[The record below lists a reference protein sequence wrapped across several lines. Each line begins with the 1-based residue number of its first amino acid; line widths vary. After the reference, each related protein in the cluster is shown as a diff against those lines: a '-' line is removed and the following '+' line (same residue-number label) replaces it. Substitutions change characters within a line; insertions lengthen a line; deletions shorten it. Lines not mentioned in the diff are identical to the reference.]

1 MRRLLAAL
9 CLMVP
14 APVMAEGLID
24 GVYMQ
29 SEELCARARAE
40 GLETVAGDGN
50 LVLSPGR
57 IESVEYHCQF
67 LDVKAAS
74 DYGEVATAWCEE
86 PGFAF
91 PDLISLT
98 RRSEGEIETASVRDR
113 PEEASGNSGTWV
125 KCEGVTRP

>member
-9 CLMVP
+9 CLILPTP
-14 APVMAEGLID
+14 AFAEGLID

-29 SEELCARARAE
+29 SEELCVRARAE

-67 LDVKAAS
+67 VDVKSAG
-74 DYGEVATAWCEE
+74 DHGEIATAWCEE

-91 PDLISLT
+91 PDLLSIT
-98 RRSEGEIETASVRDR
+98 RRTENTLEIASVRDQ
-113 PEEASGNSGTWV
+113 PELPSGNSGTWT